1 MRAAAIYARVS
12 SDRQKEEHTIAS
24 QTAAL
29 MAFAREQDCDVPV
42 EWVFE
47 DEGYSGASL
56 VRPGLERVRDLAAE
70 GRIEAV
76 LVHAPDRLSRR
87 YAHQILLIE
96 EFARV
101 GVETLFVRSP
111 RATTPEDQLLLQFQ
125 GMIAEY
131 ERAQILERSRRGKR
145 HRAQQGQ
152 VNVLSGA
159 PFGYRYVRKTDQSAA
174 YYEVVENQA
183 RIVRMVYELYT
194 VQGLSI
200 GAITRHLNEQRILTC
215 KGLGRWERSTLWA
228 MLRNPAYKGVA
239 CFGKTA
245 IAPRQRI
252 TRPIRL
258 RGGVAPRNSASH
270 ERPRADWIAI
280 PVPALISED
289 TFALAAERL
298 EANKNHSPRRTV
310 TPSLVQGLVSC
321 AKCGYA
327 LYRTSTRSSAR
338 TIHYYRC
345 LGSDKYRRFAGPVC
359 DNRPVRQDLLDKVV
373 WIEVVRLLEDPQ
385 LIQIELDRRLEAAR
399 RADPAKRREEALRRD
414 LLRIHKSIE
423 RLLTAYQEDLISLDE
438 LRQRMPDLRMREQT
452 SEAELQA
459 IADQSAE
466 RAACLRLAETV
477 ADFLSRL
484 RSSAGTLNVPERQR
498 VVRLLVKE
506 IFVGDDKIVIRHSIP
521 LPANPPGGPYPNG
534 DSPGPGQDQSG
545 SYLLRSGRDGRSL
558 PRSPLRNLDLS
569 VFENA
574 GPKPFLDQAEN
585 ALVADAM
592 FEGPGE
598 PFFAHRVEEL
608 RNVGVDNVIH
618 LPGVNG
624 RRQGVER
631 VVRSPPRPESVA
643 EAEEVFLVDRIQ
655 HVGHGALNDLVLQRR
670 HRQRPLAAVRF
681 GYVNPPARRRPIRP
695 ALDSVMQVRELTLEV
710 CFVVPP
716 RYSVDP
722 GGRVLGYRIERVP
735 QSFRCDV
742 VQERGELLLLV
753 APCSYPYAIP
763 RL

>member
-1 MRAAAIYARVS
+1 M
-12 SDRQKEEHTIAS
+12 
-24 QTAAL
+24 
-29 MAFAREQDCDVPV
+29 
-42 EWVFE
+42 
-47 DEGYSGASL
+47 
-56 VRPGLERVRDLAAE
+56 
-70 GRIEAV
+70 
-76 LVHAPDRLSRR
+76 
-87 YAHQILLIE
+87 
-96 EFARV
+96 
-101 GVETLFVRSP
+101 
-111 RATTPEDQLLLQFQ
+111 
-125 GMIAEY
+125 
-131 ERAQILERSRRGKR
+131 
-145 HRAQQGQ
+145 
-152 VNVLSGA
+152 
-159 PFGYRYVRKTDQSAA
+159 
-174 YYEVVENQA
+174 
-183 RIVRMVYELYT
+183 
-194 VQGLSI
+194 
-200 GAITRHLNEQRILTC
+200 
-215 KGLGRWERSTLWA
+215 
-228 MLRNPAYKGVA
+228 
-239 CFGKTA
+239 
-245 IAPRQRI
+245 
-252 TRPIRL
+252 
-258 RGGVAPRNSASH
+258 
-270 ERPRADWIAI
+270 
-280 PVPALISED
+280 
-289 TFALAAERL
+289 
-298 EANKNHSPRRTV
+298 
-310 TPSLVQGLVSC
+310 
-321 AKCGYA
+321 
-327 LYRTSTRSSAR
+327 
-338 TIHYYRC
+338 
-345 LGSDKYRRFAGPVC
+345 
-359 DNRPVRQDLLDKVV
+359 RQDLLDKVV

-385 LIQIELDRRLEAAR
+385 LIQIELDRRLQAAR

-521 LPANPPGGPYPNG
+521 LPANPPGGPYTNG

-574 GPKPFLDQAEN
+574 RPKPFLDQAEN

-592 FEGPGE
+592 FEEPSE

-631 VVRSPPRPESVA
+631 VVRSPPRPESVT
-643 EAEEVFLVDRIQ
+643 EAQEVFLVDRVQ
-655 HVGHGALNDLVLQRR
+655 HVGHGA
-670 HRQRPLAAVRF
+670 QRPLAAVRF
-681 GYVNPPARRRPIRP
+681 RYVNPPARRRPIRP
-695 ALDSVMQVRELTLEV
+695 AVDSVMQVRELTLEV

-722 GGRVLGYRIERVP
+722 GGRVLGYRIERGP

-742 VQERGELLLLV
+742 MQERGELACDASARPCVRDVLCGIAFPSVPALGS
-753 APCSYPYAIP
+753 PCSAAGMPVLFAGFTATSAESDFSRPFIAGYGSSPSRRDPATQAP
-763 RL
+763 RMGERSPGSRTKSFRTCEGLRPRRAVGTLALSRSAMSPSVGIKTSAPGII

>member
-245 IAPRQRI
+245 IALRQRI

-385 LIQIELDRRLEAAR
+385 LIQIELDRRLQAAR

-545 SYLLRSGRDGRSL
+545 SYLLRSGRIDPASRACLNRPSCRLRSS
-558 PRSPLRNLDLS
+558 PSTGDRQAFAPISCRRTARSS
-569 VFENA
+569 
-574 GPKPFLDQAEN
+574 
-585 ALVADAM
+585 M
-592 FEGPGE
+592 
-598 PFFAHRVEEL
+598 
-608 RNVGVDNVIH
+608 
-618 LPGVNG
+618 
-624 RRQGVER
+624 
-631 VVRSPPRPESVA
+631 RSPPATGSRVS
-643 EAEEVFLVDRIQ
+643 LLGRIQ
-655 HVGHGALNDLVLQRR
+655 
-670 HRQRPLAAVRF
+670 
-681 GYVNPPARRRPIRP
+681 
-695 ALDSVMQVRELTLEV
+695 
-710 CFVVPP
+710 P
-716 RYSVDP
+716 RSS
-722 GGRVLGYRIERVP
+722 G
-735 QSFRCDV
+735 
-742 VQERGELLLLV
+742 
-753 APCSYPYAIP
+753 
-763 RL
+763 

>member
-47 DEGYSGASL
+47 DKGYSGASL

-200 GAITRHLNEQRILTC
+200 GAITHHLNEQRILTC

-280 PVPALISED
+280 PVPALISEN

-385 LIQIELDRRLEAAR
+385 LIQIELDRRLQAAR

-545 SYLLRSGRDGRSL
+545 SYLLRSGRSFADPGQSVPALCVRSL
-558 PRSPLRNLDLS
+558 GDAASSRHS
-569 VFENA
+569 V
-574 GPKPFLDQAEN
+574 
-585 ALVADAM
+585 
-592 FEGPGE
+592 
-598 PFFAHRVEEL
+598 
-608 RNVGVDNVIH
+608 
-618 LPGVNG
+618 
-624 RRQGVER
+624 
-631 VVRSPPRPESVA
+631 
-643 EAEEVFLVDRIQ
+643 
-655 HVGHGALNDLVLQRR
+655 
-670 HRQRPLAAVRF
+670 
-681 GYVNPPARRRPIRP
+681 RPIR
-695 ALDSVMQVRELTLEV
+695 R
-710 CFVVPP
+710 
-716 RYSVDP
+716 
-722 GGRVLGYRIERVP
+722 
-735 QSFRCDV
+735 
-742 VQERGELLLLV
+742 
-753 APCSYPYAIP
+753 
-763 RL
+763 